1 MLKKPIWNTIETTL
15 FYYSDNSTSP
25 HICLTYVWP
34 TQKNPWIEMFFMNTS
49 HVQLSGE
56 DLLRLHDQNILTTCL
71 CPVFTHFAISCFSTF
86 FIWCKCVWIFRKVDW
101 PLFRCFQSHHTNSS
115 HFLEIS
121 VANGNLIH
129 CNVTS
134 VLKNCD
140 NIDIAPWNTKKSK
153 LFQGVKCSWKQSVP
167 RSKVCWGVKCV
178 KEY

>member
-1 MLKKPIWNTIETTL
+1 MGVFCDRLKLVSTAAQQPSTGGLTKTKADIAKKSSHS
-15 FYYSDNSTSP
+15 YSSR
-25 HICLTYVWP
+25 CVFP
-34 TQKNPWIEMFFMNTS
+34 TQKNPWIEMIFMSTS

-56 DLLRLHDQNILTTCL
+56 DLLRLHDQNILTTCFWHL

-129 CNVTS
+129 CNIRIPLTCFWVH
-134 VLKNCD
+134 
-140 NIDIAPWNTKKSK
+140 
-153 LFQGVKCSWKQSVP
+153 
-167 RSKVCWGVKCV
+167 
-178 KEY
+178 